1 MRRTPAAVGT
11 TIFFALAPGTVA
23 GLLPWWITR
32 WEVGGLLA
40 SAPSWVTVPSR
51 LAGAA
56 LVLAGTVVLVRA
68 FARFVVEGLGTPAP
82 IAPTEHLVVGGLY
95 GHVRNPMYVAVFAII
110 VGQALLLGC
119 PVLLLYAAVTAVP
132 IVAFVRRYEEP
143 ALRRAFGAEY
153 EGYRAAVPGW
163 WPRSRAYE
171 APSSGPCHR
180 PQGGEAPEGP

>member
-1 MRRTPAAVGT
+1 MRRTSAAVGA

-32 WEVGGLLA
+32 WETGELLPA
-40 SAPSWVTVPSR
+40 APPWVTVPVR

-56 LVLAGTVVLVRA
+56 LVLAGTAVLVRA

-95 GHVRNPMYVAVFAII
+95 GHVRNPMYVAVLAVIG
-110 VGQALLLGC
+110 GQALLLGR
-119 PVLLLYAAVTAVP
+119 PVLLLYAAAVAAP
-132 IVAFVRRYEEP
+132 VVAFVRWYEEP

-153 EGYRAAVPGW
+153 ESYRAAVPGW
-163 WPRSRAYE
+163 WPRSSAYE
-171 APSSGPCHR
+171 VPRPGPCHR
-180 PQGGEAPEGP
+180 

>member
-23 GLLPWWITR
+23 GLLPWWITH
-32 WEVGGLLA
+32 WEVGDFLSA
-40 SAPSWVTVPSR
+40 APSWIALPLR

-56 LVLAGTVVLVRA
+56 LVLAGTAVLVGA
-68 FARFVVEGLGTPAP
+68 FVRFVVEGLGTPAP

-110 VGQALLLGC
+110 IGQALLLGR
-119 PVLLLYAAVTAVP
+119 PVLLLYAAVAAVP
-132 IVAFVRRYEEP
+132 VVAFVRWYEEP
-143 ALRRAFGAEY
+143 VLRRAFGAEY
-153 EGYRAAVPGW
+153 ERYRAAVPGW

-171 APSSGPCHR
+171 P
-180 PQGGEAPEGP
+180 